1 MLLVSPVLGKSL
13 PLNLY
18 EGLHDR
24 IVSLPAVNQQSHSLE
39 LPLDDADES
48 PALPLVILPNKQQ
61 DLVTVEECST
71 ALDQM
76 VGSLK
81 KKLVGSDQNF
91 LRGVLKFAD
100 RAQNMQNSKLATC
113 FHSFGATG
121 VYNACQTTTSI
132 VKKARTGKIPVQPTA
147 VGRRKVVN
155 GTRRRQP
162 QGQTKINNP
171 FKPVAGKAKRTH
183 QLACIVSNNE
193 PVAKKAGRNMATK
206 TRLYEQK

>member
-39 LPLDDADES
+39 LPFDDADES
-48 PALPLVILPNKQQ
+48 PALPSVILPDRNKQQ

-76 VGSLK
+76 VGSLR

-91 LRGVLKFAD
+91 
-100 RAQNMQNSKLATC
+100 
-113 FHSFGATG
+113 
-121 VYNACQTTTSI
+121 
-132 VKKARTGKIPVQPTA
+132 
-147 VGRRKVVN
+147 
-155 GTRRRQP
+155 
-162 QGQTKINNP
+162 
-171 FKPVAGKAKRTH
+171 
-183 QLACIVSNNE
+183 
-193 PVAKKAGRNMATK
+193 
-206 TRLYEQK
+206 